1 MLSHSS
7 IACTKLSSN
16 SLFNYSQSHGCFNNL
31 VMDTFCH
38 VTRHTY
44 VFKQS
49 PGNNKKKRTH
59 YANKRSSIYYIE
71 MY

>member
-1 MLSHSS
+1 
-7 IACTKLSSN
+7 
-16 SLFNYSQSHGCFNNL
+16 
-31 VMDTFCH
+31 MDTFCH